1 VGNLFRGALV
11 GALRCDDKVFDD
23 EADSCGCDSTYPKTD
38 LREQNK
44 GTAVFAQMAI
54 PDRFV
59 PSERDGPSND
69 LAEPNDWHLD
79 PDPNEREQDCTEYFK
94 KDAHGI
100 FVEESRSLKFGGA
113 DGRLFLGSRDFGCY
127 ERSTVKMIA

>member
-1 VGNLFRGALV
+1 MLAPPWWEGNAGVGRVLAGFRFWVGNLFRGALV

-69 LAEPNDWHLD
+69 LAEPNDWHFD
-79 PDPNEREQDCTEYFK
+79 RDPNEREQDCTEYFNP
-94 KDAHGI
+94 DYA
-100 FVEESRSLKFGGA
+100 VE
-113 DGRLFLGSRDFGCY
+113 
-127 ERSTVKMIA
+127 